1 MIRKIVYGVL
11 EILCLMGI
19 IGASIWVMLNKDIIQ
34 SMGNYSYLALFVCC
48 FLSNASV
55 FLPAPGLMV
64 ILSAASVMNPIIVA
78 IVGALGMTAGE
89 CIGYLGGLTGRQLIS
104 KNAKTEKVLK
114 IVNKYGIFSVF
125 LFALIPFPVFDV
137 IGVVTGY
144 LKFNFIKF
152 ILPCYVGK
160 LLKSLTV
167 ALAAEYLMKIVG
179 GML

>member
-1 MIRKIVYGVL
+1 MIRKIIFSSL
-11 EILCLMGI
+11 EILLLLGI
-19 IGASIWVMLNKDIIQ
+19 VGISIWVMFNKEVIQ
-34 SMGNYSYLALFVCC
+34 GMGNYSYLALFVCC

-64 ILSAASVMNPIIVA
+64 ILSAASVMNPIWVA
-78 IVGALGMTAGE
+78 IVGAFGMTVGE

-104 KNAKTEKVLK
+104 KNAKTEKVFK
-114 IVNKYGIFSVF
+114 IVNKYGILSVF
-125 LFALIPFPVFDV
+125 LFALVPFPVFDV

-144 LKFNFIKF
+144 LKFSFIKF
-152 ILPCYVGK
+152 ILSCYGGK

-179 GML
+179 GIL